1 MPIKIIIADDVRD
14 MRDMIVKMLGASR
27 LDYEI
32 VATCENGEEVLDTF
46 KRKKADIV
54 LMDINMPVMN
64 GLEATEVITGLYPH
78 VQVIMMSVQHETEY
92 LKKAMLAGAKAYV
105 MKPVDMVELI
115 ETIETTF
122 ERAKLL
128 APVSVSNEK
137 VYDAKIISFF
147 SAKGGVGNTSVALN
161 AGIIFHEMLG
171 KKVLIVDLDLRFGDV
186 ALMMNRQNETTIK
199 ELMDDS
205 PIEEYS
211 DVSSYLFSYTE
222 GLDFLFAPKDPES
235 ADYISK
241 ERVHK
246 FLELVK
252 RHYEIIVIDTGVN
265 FDEVTLA
272 ALDLSEKVVIVSNQE
287 VTGIKNTKVCL
298 KVMQTLNYDYSK
310 IKILINLSD
319 DKFGI
324 SKSNVQKAFDYEIL
338 AFIPEDVKLV
348 RNAINTGIPFAMT
361 KNSFKKPFK
370 ALCDALLIE

>member
-1 MPIKIIIADDVRD
+1 MPIKIIIADDVKD
-14 MRDMIVKMLGASR
+14 MRDMIAKMLAASR

-128 APVSVSNEK
+128 TPVSVSNEK

-161 AGIIFHEMLG
+161 AGITFHEMLS
-171 KKVLIVDLDLRFGDV
+171 KKVLIVDLDLRFGDI

-205 PIEEYS
+205 PIEEFS
-211 DVSSYLFSYTE
+211 DVSSYLFSYAE

-235 ADYISK
+235 AEYISK
-241 ERVHK
+241 DRVHK

-265 FDEVTLA
+265 FDEVTLV

-310 IKILINLSD
+310 IKLLINMSD

-324 SKSNVQKAFDYEIL
+324 SKGNVQKAFDYEIL
-338 AFIPEDVKLV
+338 GFIPEDVKLV

-361 KNSFKKPFK
+361 KNSLKKPFK

>member
-1 MPIKIIIADDVRD
+1 MPIKIIIADDVKD
-14 MRDMIVKMLGASR
+14 MRDMIIKMLGASR
-27 LDYEI
+27 LEYEI

-171 KKVLIVDLDLRFGDV
+171 KKVLIVDLDLRFGDI

-211 DVSSYLFSYTE
+211 DVSSYLFSYKE

-235 ADYISK
+235 AEYISK
-241 ERVHK
+241 DRVHK

-310 IKILINLSD
+310 IKLLINLSD

-338 AFIPEDVKLV
+338 GFIPEDVKLV

-361 KNSFKKPFK
+361 KNSLRKPFK
-370 ALCDALLIE
+370 VLCDALLIE